1 MGSHDR
7 RRTMNTRTLCTGVS
21 HLELEDIPGPNDT
34 IDRTIV
40 VDARTCDCEPGHY
53 DQHDAWHPLGSR
65 CTCTPPDQRVT
76 RRTGRLA
83 AQEQWLRDHP
93 DAALQSH
100 AERVTRPS
108 DQRVTRVESDAT
120 S

>member
-1 MGSHDR
+1 MTHLGELDPDLCLDCGAHP
-7 RRTMNTRTLCTGVS
+7 TRC
-21 HLELEDIPGPNDT
+21 
-34 IDRTIV
+34 R
-40 VDARTCDCEPGHY
+40 CEPGHY

-93 DAALQSH
+93 DAVMQSH

-120 S
+120 SWA